1 MSLIAASPVG
11 SLFHT
16 ILLDNIHDAFHVRR
30 GAKNFLASSPLACS
44 LLGILCLVIAMLFLL
59 WKLLPSLRLC
69 VNTYVVLTVMPCI
82 VLGQPH
88 LLGLSVALTITGF
101 NL

>member
-1 MSLIAASPVG
+1 MMLSMYGVMLR
-11 SLFHT
+11 T
-16 ILLDNIHDAFHVRR
+16 
-30 GAKNFLASSPLACS
+30 FLAPLPLACS
-44 LLGILCLVIAMLFLL
+44 LLGILCLVLFLL

-88 LLGLSVALTITGF
+88 PKDSTESLLCVLSSSDS
-101 NL
+101 